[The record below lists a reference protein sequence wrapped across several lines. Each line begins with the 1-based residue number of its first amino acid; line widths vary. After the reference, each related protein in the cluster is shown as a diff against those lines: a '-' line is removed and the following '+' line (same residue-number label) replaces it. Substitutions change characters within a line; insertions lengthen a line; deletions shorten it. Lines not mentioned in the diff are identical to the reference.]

1 MNTREY
7 MILIKDEIKTSEIR
21 SCNYN
26 REIQKWDIK
35 FNNGKVYSYAYPN
48 VKKLTDP
55 TVLNPNMYHVG
66 REGREFFDISA
77 IYVFKNGVES
87 YWHICFGDGSE
98 RDYRQDD
105 LHIIES
111 CLNQS
116 QAANVFEYI
125 KQISG
130 LCTIKNDD
138 TGEKLLSK
146 QIDKISFVGNDVA
159 LAKYLN
165 PSSGKNKKSKYH
177 YNPIFPFGCN
187 SSQYKAV
194 KNAMENQI
202 CVIQGPPG
210 TGKTQTILNIVANIL
225 LQGKTVQIVSNNN
238 SATEN
243 VYEKLSASNYN
254 LGFIVATLGNSKN
267 KEWFI
272 EHQKTNYPDF
282 SSWKTDKKPRDIK
295 QKIAEQS
302 EQLKTIFE
310 KQEKLAHLR
319 QELSQLV
326 TEQKYFDQYVDE
338 TDVDT
343 SNIKSRKK
351 LFSKHWMEL
360 WQECQ
365 MLAEKKNATSF
376 WVKIKIFLKYRS
388 SNWNFYKQP
397 IAKMITSFQAMY
409 YAARLEE
416 LSEEIADIENYL
428 KGVNKNLLDELC
440 EQSMILLK
448 DHLARKYEGCNQ
460 RKSYSLDDLW
470 KNPYDVLFEYPVIL
484 STTFSSR
491 NSLNT
496 GVVYDYLIMDEASQ
510 VDVAT
515 GALALSCARNAVIV
529 GDTSDA
535 RAYLERLEKL
545 LPQTCGELNTKL
557 QKEIA
562 ITKAGIAGEDNIVFE
577 LKNSGIDMVVLH
589 DIYIETETG
598 LSAQI
603 DFIVV
608 TAKLI
613 YVIEC
618 KNLFGNIEI
627 NNSGAF
633 IRTFEYGGKRV
644 KEGIYSPITQNER
657 HLTVLNQ
664 CRVENAG
671 AFMGLLK
678 QWGTKAFYKPLVVLA
693 NPKTIVNDRYA
704 KKEIKEQVIR
714 ADQLVATIK
723 RMNAES
729 KEPSSSL
736 KQMQQ
741 VAQRLLDMNMESK
754 KDYFAKFDLLAQEA
768 YLEKK
773 KDKEQETE
781 KIKSKQEELRC
792 PKCGAELVLRTA
804 QKGSNAGKQFYGCKA
819 FPKCKY
825 IRNMEA

>member
-1 MNTREY
+1 M
-7 MILIKDEIKTSEIR
+7 
-21 SCNYN
+21 
-26 REIQKWDIK
+26 
-35 FNNGKVYSYAYPN
+35 
-48 VKKLTDP
+48 
-55 TVLNPNMYHVG
+55 
-66 REGREFFDISA
+66 
-77 IYVFKNGVES
+77 
-87 YWHICFGDGSE
+87 
-98 RDYRQDD
+98 
-105 LHIIES
+105 
-111 CLNQS
+111 
-116 QAANVFEYI
+116 
-125 KQISG
+125 
-130 LCTIKNDD
+130 
-138 TGEKLLSK
+138 
-146 QIDKISFVGNDVA
+146 
-159 LAKYLN
+159 
-165 PSSGKNKKSKYH
+165 
-177 YNPIFPFGCN
+177 
-187 SSQYKAV
+187 
-194 KNAMENQI
+194 
-202 CVIQGPPG
+202 
-210 TGKTQTILNIVANIL
+210 
-225 LQGKTVQIVSNNN
+225 
-238 SATEN
+238 
-243 VYEKLSASNYN
+243 
-254 LGFIVATLGNSKN
+254 GF
-267 KEWFI
+267 
-272 EHQKTNYPDF
+272 
-282 SSWKTDKKPRDIK
+282 
-295 QKIAEQS
+295 
-302 EQLKTIFE
+302 
-310 KQEKLAHLR
+310 
-319 QELSQLV
+319 
-326 TEQKYFDQYVDE
+326 
-338 TDVDT
+338 
-343 SNIKSRKK
+343 
-351 LFSKHWMEL
+351 FSKPE
-360 WQECQ
+360 Q
-365 MLAEKKNATSF
+365 
-376 WVKIKIFLKYRS
+376 IILK
-388 SNWNFYKQP
+388 
-397 IAKMITSFQAMY
+397 
-409 YAARLEE
+409 
-416 LSEEIADIENYL
+416 
-428 KGVNKNLLDELC
+428 
-440 EQSMILLK
+440 
-448 DHLARKYEGCNQ
+448 
-460 RKSYSLDDLW
+460 
-470 KNPYDVLFEYPVIL
+470 
-484 STTFSSR
+484 
-491 NSLNT
+491 
-496 GVVYDYLIMDEASQ
+496 EA
-510 VDVAT
+510 
-515 GALALSCARNAVIV
+515 
-529 GDTSDA
+529 SDA

-589 DIYIETETG
+589 DIYIETENG

-678 QWGTKAFYKPLVVLA
+678 QWGTKTFYKPLVVLA